1 MNKMKLW
8 HLFVLMVMNCVVIIS
23 MFVNTNDYTTNW
35 ILALAVWLVIPST
48 PLILYDL
55 VKYWNNIEALRL
67 MFFKYDLNSITYA
80 TMNTLACIPGLI
92 FMWFGDEPYTKNMT
106 ILFIVP
112 AMINLVMIGVF
123 TRKAKIT
130 IYQ

>member
-1 MNKMKLW
+1 MNKLKMW
-8 HLFVLMVMNCVVIIS
+8 HLFVLIVMNLVVIIS

-35 ILALAVWLVIPST
+35 LLALAVWLVISST

-67 MFFKYDLNSITYA
+67 LFFKYDLNSTTYA
-80 TMNTLACIPGLI
+80 TMNTLASVPGLI
-92 FMWFGDEPYTKNMT
+92 FMWFGDEPYMKTMA
-106 ILFIVP
+106 ILFVVP
-112 AMINLVMIGVF
+112 TTINLVTLGVF
-123 TRKAKIT
+123 RRKAKIE

>member
-1 MNKMKLW
+1 MNKLKMW

-35 ILALAVWLVIPST
+35 LLALAVWLVISST

-67 MFFKYDLNSITYA
+67 LFFKYDLNSTTYA
-80 TMNTLACIPGLI
+80 TMNTLASVPGLI
-92 FMWFGDEPYTKNMT
+92 FMWFGDEPYMKTMA
-106 ILFIVP
+106 ILFVVP
-112 AMINLVMIGVF
+112 TTINLVTLGVF
-123 TRKAKIT
+123 RRKAKIE

>member
-35 ILALAVWLVIPST
+35 ILALSVWMVTFST
-48 PLILYDL
+48 PLILYDIL
-55 VKYWNNIEALRL
+55 KYWNNVEALRL
-67 MFFKYDLNSITYA
+67 LFFKHDLNSITYA

-92 FMWFGDEPYTKNMT
+92 FMWFGDEPYMKTMA
-106 ILFIVP
+106 ILFVVP
-112 AMINLVMIGVF
+112 SIINLSLLGVYI
-123 TRKAKIT
+123 RKAKIE

>member
-1 MNKMKLW
+1 MNKLKMW
-8 HLFVLMVMNCVVIIS
+8 HLFVLIVMNLVVIIS

-55 VKYWNNIEALRL
+55 VKYWNNVEALRL
-67 MFFKYDLNSITYA
+67 LFFKYDLNSITYA

-92 FMWFGDEPYTKNMT
+92 FMWFGDEPYMKTMA
-106 ILFIVP
+106 ILFVVP
-112 AMINLVMIGVF
+112 SIINLSLLGVYI
-123 TRKAKIT
+123 RKAKIE

>member
-1 MNKMKLW
+1 MNKLKMW
-8 HLFVLMVMNCVVIIS
+8 HLFVLMVMNLVVIIS

-67 MFFKYDLNSITYA
+67 MFFKYDLNSITYT
-80 TMNTLACIPGLI
+80 TMNTLACVPGLI
-92 FMWFGDEPYTKNMT
+92 
-106 ILFIVP
+106 
-112 AMINLVMIGVF
+112 
-123 TRKAKIT
+123 
-130 IYQ
+130 

>member
-8 HLFVLMVMNCVVIIS
+8 HLFVLMVMNCVVIVS
-23 MFVNTNDYTTNW
+23 MFVNTNDYSTNW
-35 ILALAVWLVIPST
+35 ILALTVWLITFST

-55 VKYWNNIEALRL
+55 VKYWNNTEALRL
-67 MFFKYDLNSITYA
+67 MFLKRGLNSITYT
-80 TMNTLACIPGLI
+80 TMNTLACMPGLI
-92 FMWFGDEPYTKNMT
+92 FTWFGDEPYTKTMA

-112 AMINLVMIGVF
+112 AMINLVIIGVF